1 MLVVILNEKRSYM
14 NKYEMNTKETKLET
28 KPKYI
33 YTYACHETERELCL
47 LELKCLFGQPPVHD
61 SILLSQRRLE
71 PGTSPFIH
79 LRLDIAVDAGS
90 LEELCEVVSTLQLEE
105 GKTFKVLCLKEGDN
119 EADYDE
125 RRRIERRIGARIQGQ
140 AQMKEPD
147 ITLGVIRAGQ
157 RWLLGQCVYSDR
169 SWLERRQKPQN
180 YSTGLPVFVAKA
192 LVNLAVGHAAVHE
205 ADADRLKLLDPCCGM
220 GNVMIEALS
229 MGKHIRG
236 YDINP
241 LAVRGARVNL
251 CHFGY
256 EENLVK
262 LGDMNMLEGTYDAA
276 ILDMPYNL
284 CSVLPADEQKQML
297 RSLRRLAARA
307 VIVSTEP
314 MEVLLSE
321 SGWTLTEQCSIRKTG
336 MVREIWVCE

>member
-1 MLVVILNEKRSYM
+1 MLAVILNEKRSYM
-14 NKYEMNTKETKLET
+14 NKHELNTNETKQR
-28 KPKYI
+28 YI
-33 YTYACHETERELCL
+33 YIYACHETERELCL
-47 LELKCLFGQPPVHD
+47 LELKCLFDQPPVHD
-61 SILLSQRRLE
+61 SMLLSERRLE

-79 LRLDIAVDAGS
+79 LRLDIAVDAGT
-90 LEELCEVVSTLQLEE
+90 LEELCEAASTLQLED

-119 EADYDE
+119 KADYDE
-125 RRRIERRIGARIQGQ
+125 RRRIERRIGARIHGQ

-157 RWLLGQCVYSDR
+157 RWLLGQCVHSDR

-180 YSTGLPVFVAKA
+180 YSTGLPVLVARA
-192 LVNLAVGHAAVHE
+192 LVNLAVRHAAVHE
-205 ADADRLKLLDPCCGM
+205 ADGDELKLLDPCCGM

-229 MGKHIRG
+229 MGKHICG

-251 CHFGY
+251 RHFGY
-256 EENLVK
+256 EEELVK
-262 LGDMNMLEGTYDAA
+262 LGDMNMVEGTYDAA

-284 CSVLPADEQKQML
+284 CSVLPADEQKKML

-314 MEVLLSE
+314 MEALLSE
-321 SGWTLTEQCSIRKTG
+321 SGWTLKEQCCIRKTG
-336 MVREIWVCE
+336 LSREIWVCE

>member
-1 MLVVILNEKRSYM
+1 M
-14 NKYEMNTKETKLET
+14 NKHKMNTNETKQM
-28 KPKYI
+28 YV

-61 SILLSQRRLE
+61 SILLSERRLR

-79 LRLDIAVDAGS
+79 LRLDIAADAGT
-90 LEELCEVVSTLQLEE
+90 LEELCEAASMLQLED

-119 EADYDE
+119 EAGYDG
-125 RRRIERRIGARIQGQ
+125 RRGIERRIGACIQGQ

-147 ITLGVIRAGQ
+147 IMLGVVRTGE

-180 YSTGLPVFVAKA
+180 YSTGLPVLVARA
-192 LVNLAVGHAAVHE
+192 LVNLAVHPAAVHK
-205 ADADRLKLLDPCCGM
+205 ADADGLKLLDPCCGM

-229 MGKHIRG
+229 MGQQIRG

-251 CHFGY
+251 RHFGY
-256 EENLVK
+256 EQDLVK

-284 CSVLPADEQKQML
+284 CSVLPADEQLRML

-314 MEVLLSE
+314 MEALLSG
-321 SGWTLTEQCSIRKTG
+321 SGWMLTEQCCIRKTG
-336 MVREIWVCE
+336 MSREIWVCE